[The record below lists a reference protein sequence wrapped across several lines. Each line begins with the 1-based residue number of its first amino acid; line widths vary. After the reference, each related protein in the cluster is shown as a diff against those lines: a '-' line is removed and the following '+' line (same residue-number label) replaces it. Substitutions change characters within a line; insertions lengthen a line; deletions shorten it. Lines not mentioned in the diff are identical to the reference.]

1 MKNTKN
7 RIILVAEIV
16 FVAALLWGSAQ
27 IIKAQNWQAPSQAFP
42 SANVEA
48 PLDVSPNPQIKTG
61 SLTLQ
66 RTTPYAVSL
75 GIGYK
80 NAIGGIAFNSTSTS
94 TSTSTSLIPVFYPFT
109 SIAGIDNQTQIL
121 NGSGALYVNTK
132 GLVLPDNMGTSGLN
146 GTKGMIIYDLSSDT
160 VKLYNGKWVDIGTGT
175 GTGTGGTEYW
185 KANGST
191 GIHYQGDNVTI
202 DNSLPSY
209 QSGFYYLKTVSLGDI
224 KNSFAFINQASAS
237 NPPAG
242 TIGKMGNCDTTV
254 IGLECTK
261 DFYSQQ
267 EEPGEQDQIRYD
279 QYLVITCPE
288 DPSQAYYVLDGEEC
302 NLYSNNGTYQ
312 SSISATKTTYY
323 KEFIYETRQV
333 SSGTNSA
340 TLFVGSIDVGSI
352 NIKPTITG
360 NINPIGNTGWFISTR
375 GSMNYSCEDKNRGE
389 MRFLEGKDGKND
401 MLCVCKY
408 TSERGNQWVCW

>member
-27 IIKAQNWQAPSQAFP
+27 IIRAQNWQAPSQAFP
-42 SANVEA
+42 GANVMA
-48 PLDVSPNPQIKTG
+48 PLDVSSNPQTKTG
-61 SLTLQ
+61 TLTLKNAY
-66 RTTPYAVSL
+66 PYISSL
-75 GIGYK
+75 GTGYK
-80 NAIGGIAFNSTSTS
+80 NAIGGIAFNSTSLT
-94 TSTSTSLIPVFYPFT
+94 PVFYPFT
-109 SIAGIDNQTQIL
+109 NIAGIDNQTQIQ
-121 NGSGALYVNTK
+121 NGFGALYVNTK
-132 GLVLPDNMGTSGLN
+132 GLVLPNVGTSGLN
-146 GTKGMIIYDLSSDT
+146 GTKGMITYDPSSDT

-191 GIHYQGDNVTI
+191 GILYQGDNVTI
-202 DNSLPSY
+202 DNSLSF

-224 KNSFAFINQASAS
+224 KNSFAFINQASA
-237 NPPAG
+237 G
-242 TIGKMGNCDTTV
+242 TGPSGIKKMNCDTTDTD
-254 IGLECTK
+254 LECTEN
-261 DFYSQQ
+261 FYSQQ
-267 EEPGEQDQIRYD
+267 GDQGEIRYD
-279 QYLVITCPE
+279 QYLVITCPP
-288 DPSQAYYVLDGEEC
+288 DDTFKYYKLNGEKC
-302 NLYSNNGTYQ
+302 DLYSQDGTYQ